1 MTFNV
6 NNGDQQ
12 NNLKIQ
18 YPLKK
23 YVFIVWLCDIQ
34 KWKCIHIIGIWY
46 SVINFIIKK
55 KTTNLLASIS
65 GNNVPEKVYD
75 NNHNNDTTKLY
86 LCQ

>member
-23 YVFIVWLCDIQ
+23 ICIYSMVIDIQ

-46 SVINFIIKK
+46 SVINSIIKK

-65 GNNVPEKVYD
+65 GNNVPEKVND